1 MVNWL
6 IAMFLHFFIFSA
18 LPLYLHHF
26 AWGVAFLDDFD
37 VAERQSQGKGY
48 EKTFSTRN
56 CAGGSWNIALVGFFD
71 RDDKGPGLLDFMEI
85 IEDRNRQKPPSLWF
99 AFLAS
104 RSRVVINI
112 RLLILCFCNC
122 LVFTLIL
129 LVFKKNAVGF
139 INNVLLK

>member
-1 MVNWL
+1 
-6 IAMFLHFFIFSA
+6 MFCDQPLAYA
-18 LPLYLHHF
+18 L
-26 AWGVAFLDDFD
+26 
-37 VAERQSQGKGY
+37 
-48 EKTFSTRN
+48 
-56 CAGGSWNIALVGFFD
+56 
-71 RDDKGPGLLDFMEI
+71 M
-85 IEDRNRQKPPSLWF
+85 WF